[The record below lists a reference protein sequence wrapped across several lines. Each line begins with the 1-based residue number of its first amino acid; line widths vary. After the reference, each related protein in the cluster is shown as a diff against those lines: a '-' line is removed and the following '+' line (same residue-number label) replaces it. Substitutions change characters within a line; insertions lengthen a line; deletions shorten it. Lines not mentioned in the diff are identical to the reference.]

1 MNRNQMS
8 WVPIYNQVN
17 LSVIQRFPSVIF
29 IDTLSVS
36 RMHHNTKP
44 HITDADM
51 KVTTGL
57 KLRCKGPSLALN
69 VRHFFLGSFS
79 ILIQPVAQ
87 WCSGNESGEVVSPI
101 LYTTSNPGSFLC
113 SPPCPLRNGWF
124 IHPMHMTSKGLFWK
138 TTFKVPSFH
147 RGISQGNTI
156 DF

>member
-101 LYTTSNPGSFLC
+101 LYTTSNPGSFMC
-113 SPPCPLRNGWF
+113 SPLSARKRLVYTPPCTWRQKDCSGRQLSRF
-124 IHPMHMTSKGLFWK
+124 RRFTERIIKEIL
-138 TTFKVPSFH
+138 
-147 RGISQGNTI
+147 
-156 DF
+156 